1 MRSWSSFVFG
11 STAMWITGSG
21 NVIDSRTSGCEASHS
36 VSPVV
41 VIFNPIAAIPPAAT
55 SGTSSRWF
63 ACICMMRLTR
73 SVFSRVEL
81 YTLDPE
87 TNRPEYTRK

>member
-1 MRSWSSFVFG
+1 MRSWSSLVFG

-21 NVIDSRTSGCEASHS
+21 NAIDSSMIGCAASQS

-41 VIFNPIAAIPPAAT
+41 VSFSPIAAMPPAPT
-55 SGTSSRWF
+55 SSMSSRWF

-81 YTLDPE
+81 
-87 TNRPEYTRK
+87 